1 VLRSQRPNKRRASI
15 RPTLECPVHP
25 DCHACREHL
34 ATKHRE
40 RSETQRQGNGLCETA
55 FHQKAIEVG
64 SRMQR
69 GASDGLITWTSAG
82 CGEPGSECRSG
93 RFEKGIESWIEQVCQ
108 PLAIVGGKK

>member
-1 VLRSQRPNKRRASI
+1 V
-15 RPTLECPVHP
+15 
-25 DCHACREHL
+25 
-34 ATKHRE
+34 
-40 RSETQRQGNGLCETA
+40 
-55 FHQKAIEVG
+55 
-64 SRMQR
+64 QR